1 MSEEKRIILE
11 MVKDGK
17 ISVDE
22 AEQLLDKAEPGE
34 SIDDTEVAKKPR
46 SRKFLRIRVTEEDQ
60 EKVNI
65 KIPMALAKV
74 GLKFIPKNK
83 MKVNGEEIN
92 SDQILEMIKE
102 GAEGEIV
109 NIDASDKGKNVK
121 ITIFID

>member
-1 MSEEKRIILE
+1 MSEEKRMILE

-17 ISVDE
+17 ITVDE
-22 AEQLLDKAEPGE
+22 AEQLLEKAQPGE
-34 SIDDTEVAKKPR
+34 SVDDTEVVKKPR

-83 MKVNGEEIN
+83 LKVNGEEIN
-92 SDQILEMIKE
+92 SDQIMEMIKE

-109 NIDASDKGKNVK
+109 NIDASDKGKNIK

>member
-22 AEQLLDKAEPGE
+22 AEQLLDKANPGE
-34 SIDDTEVAKKPR
+34 SIDDTAVAKKP
-46 SRKFLRIRVTEEDQ
+46 SSKKFLRIRVTEEDN

-83 MKVNGEEIN
+83 LKVNGEEIN
-92 SDQILEMIKE
+92 SDQILEMIQE

-109 NIDASDKGKNVK
+109 NIDASDKGKEVK
-121 ITIFID
+121 VTIFID

>member
-1 MSEEKRIILE
+1 MSEEKRMILE
-11 MVKDGK
+11 MLKDGK

-22 AEQLLDKAEPGE
+22 AEQLLEKAQPGE
-34 SIDDTEVAKKPR
+34 SIGDTEVAKKPR
-46 SRKFLRIRVTEEDQ
+46 NKKFLRIRVTEEDQ

-102 GAEGEIV
+102 GTEGEIV

>member
-1 MSEEKRIILE
+1 MSEEKRMILE
-11 MVKDGK
+11 MLKDGK

-22 AEQLLDKAEPGE
+22 AEQLLEKAQPGE
-34 SIDDTEVAKKPR
+34 SIGDTEVAKKPS

-102 GAEGEIV
+102 GTEGEIV

>member
-1 MSEEKRIILE
+1 MSEEKRMILE

-22 AEQLLDKAEPGE
+22 AEQLLEKAQPGE
-34 SIDDTEVAKKPR
+34 SIDDTEVVKKPR
-46 SRKFLRIRVTEEDQ
+46 NKKFLRIRVTEEDQ

-102 GAEGEIV
+102 GTEGEIV